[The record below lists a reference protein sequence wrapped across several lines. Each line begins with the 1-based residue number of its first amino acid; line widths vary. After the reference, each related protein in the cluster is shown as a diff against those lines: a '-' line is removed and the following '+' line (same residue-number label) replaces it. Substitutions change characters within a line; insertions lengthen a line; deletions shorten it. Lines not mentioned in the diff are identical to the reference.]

1 VTLRFTPEALRQFS
15 AAVRFLRGRSRA
27 AAEQFRRK
35 SDQTLS
41 RLESFPESG
50 RRLEDDPESPYR
62 EVVVAPYRYFYRVEG
77 QIVWVVAVWH
87 TSQDPDEPTG

>member
-1 VTLRFTPEALRQFS
+1 VTLRFTPEALRQFA
-15 AAVRFLRGRSRA
+15 AAVRFLRGRSRP

-35 SDQTLS
+35 SDRTLK

-62 EVVVAPYRYFYRVEG
+62 EIVVAPYRCFY
-77 QIVWVVAVWH
+77 
-87 TSQDPDEPTG
+87 